1 MPINVSMSSI
11 SPSVPV
17 ITAAGSIQAYCKDRL
32 DTICAVVDST
42 CTTDAIP
49 ELRKVMENLEYSKID
64 IENEIANK
72 ARQERIR
79 AYRRIEKS
87 RRELR
92 KAERHLLNV
101 DLQAQHIESKIRR
114 LSEYSAFI
122 ENKWRDADDSNNSS
136 DGRDKKEKKVRIDKV
151 ELVTKPSAASA
162 PS

>member
-92 KAERHLLNV
+92 KAERH
-101 DLQAQHIESKIRR
+101 H
-114 LSEYSAFI
+114 
-122 ENKWRDADDSNNSS
+122 DSNNSS